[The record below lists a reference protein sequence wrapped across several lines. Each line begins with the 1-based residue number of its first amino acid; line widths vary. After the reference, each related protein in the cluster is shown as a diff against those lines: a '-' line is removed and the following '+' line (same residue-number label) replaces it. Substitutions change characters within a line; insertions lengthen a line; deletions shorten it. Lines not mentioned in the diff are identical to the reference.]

1 MGTSVQM
8 IEAHYGHINPVKNAE
23 RILQGLPGWQSVAG
37 AMPAN
42 GPKGKGVVRY
52 ACDVAGP
59 GDTTTNSMPYSWPT
73 TGICG

>member
-1 MGTSVQM
+1 MWDLATGRS
-8 IEAHYGHINPVKNAE
+8 
-23 RILQGLPGWQSVAG
+23 RILFLIFMNAMRRKSPRAGGFQSVAG